1 MALRLPIG
9 LRCSLGIPR
18 CAMQKVEVPRMR
30 EEAKKDLKPLEI
42 DVPRGVTVH
51 PGRAAEILG
60 VSVSSLKKRASEW
73 GLHTFWEAN
82 GGRYSLIELEAAKLG
97 VLEAV
102 GPVMIILDFDSIAE
116 YFIPDGYGG
125 FLHIPPKRYI
135 F

>member
-1 MALRLPIG
+1 
-9 LRCSLGIPR
+9 
-18 CAMQKVEVPRMR
+18 MR

-42 DVPRGVTVH
+42 DVPRGVTVP

-82 GGRYSLIELEAAKLG
+82 GDRYSLIELEAAKLG

-102 GPVMIILDFDSIAE
+102 EPVMIILDFDSIAE
-116 YFIPDGYGG
+116 YFIPDGYGFIVYG
-125 FLHIPPKRYI
+125 GGGIRPITMDRYFAPDLCDVKQWI
-135 F
+135 QERLGIY